1 MHSANK
7 QSPKQKSKVNMNQ
20 KHPDFI
26 FNPQVKLP
34 DYDGVNDKYLQQF
47 FEKKQ
52 IRRHLKK
59 MGLFKKNNESNKENI
74 KKKEL
79 SPLKLKTEITELART
94 DKEEE
99 SDKTKAIEMRK
110 YAHSTNTN
118 RKTTLPIERFAKNN
132 MLLPSLNHN
141 QQIQDQSENKPKK
154 KKYPSPLAASLTKQF
169 HPKTIHSEAQ
179 STKNKFQRSLYG
191 IDTCHST
198 YSNHNTSVRQQTPKL
213 RESFDEHKNFFIH
226 QYDIPKS
233 TKSQLDNY
241 NNRSLQNQKGRER
254 SHSSMNTYQTHTNN
268 DKLAKMT
275 TNDINLYQNKKQLR
289 NITPSNKKRNN
300 SLHNHAFQ
308 QQNEEE
314 IIKTS
319 TRITGQQLKSIL
331 DKYRSKVQ
339 ESMERSKLFNQ
350 TSTRYSPQ
358 NYISSDE
365 VPHKPQVLTPTNSN
379 PNSTRKFSTVK
390 EVPYL
395 YEESERK
402 KTKTLSIQTIVVE
415 DEIKDQQI
423 YKNQNTN
430 PQQNE
435 YQAYL
440 QQNNLFT
447 LNPQKS
453 NNKYKSTIDSKIQSN
468 NSQLENIQ
476 KKLEYSLLNN
486 SSQQND
492 FADKMTANFS
502 YIKNNQIRN
511 NSSLQQKSSIVQ
523 NNQMQAYRIP
533 TEKDEKISIKSKKLE
548 PSRIGLNSNTG
559 TLNEDSQGSFN
570 QDKPPISIQSNKEE
584 EHNNNSSYLQYQ
596 EYIQQK
602 SIILPQI
609 TNQQKKGLQKDL
621 DDHLDQSLINFN
633 SQLSI
638 ENNILKDKIQ
648 KKIKQHIRIT
658 QSPELNEIVKVDS
671 NINITLSNNNVD

>member
-1 MHSANK
+1 
-7 QSPKQKSKVNMNQ
+7 MNQ

-34 DYDGVNDKYLQQF
+34 DYDGVNDKYLIQF

-59 MGLFKKNNESNKENI
+59 MGLYKKNNESNKENI

-79 SPLKLKTEITELART
+79 SLLKLKTEIADLTRT

-99 SDKTKAIEMRK
+99 CDKIRSVEMRK

-118 RKTTLPIERFAKNN
+118 SKTTLPNERVAKNN

-141 QQIQDQSENKPKK
+141 NKPKK
-154 KKYPSPLAASLTKQF
+154 KKSPSPLAASLTKQF
-169 HPKTIHSEAQ
+169 HPKTIHVEAQ
-179 STKNKFQRSLYG
+179 STKYKFQRSLYG
-191 IDTCHST
+191 IDSCHST
-198 YSNHNTSVRQQTPKL
+198 CSNHNTSVRQQTPKL
-213 RESFDEHKNFFIH
+213 RESFDESKNYFIH

-241 NNRSLQNQKGRER
+241 NNRSLQNQNGRER
-254 SHSSMNTYQTHTNN
+254 SHSSMNTYQTHTHH

-275 TNDINLYQNKKQLR
+275 TNDINLHQNKKQLR
-289 NITPSNKKRNN
+289 NITPSNKKRINF
-300 SLHNHAFQ
+300 LHNNCFQ
-308 QQNEEE
+308 LQNEEE
-314 IIKTS
+314 KVKTS
-319 TRITGQQLKSIL
+319 TRITGQQLKNIL

-339 ESMERSKLFNQ
+339 ESMERSKLNNQ
-350 TSTRYSPQ
+350 TSTHYSQQ

-365 VPHKPQVLTPTNSN
+365 VPHKPQVLTATNSN

-402 KTKTLSIQTIVVE
+402 KTKSISIQTIVAE
-415 DEIKDQQI
+415 NEITDQQI
-423 YKNQNTN
+423 QKNQNTN
-430 PQQNE
+430 HQQSE

-453 NNKYKSTIDSKIQSN
+453 NNKYKSTIESKIQKN

-476 KKLEYSLLNN
+476 KNLESSFLDS
-486 SSQQND
+486 SSQQQNE
-492 FADKMTANFS
+492 FLDKMTANFS

-511 NSSLQQKSSIVQ
+511 NSSLRQKSSITPNDQTQVF
-523 NNQMQAYRIP
+523 RIP
-533 TEKDEKISIKSKKLE
+533 TEKDEKISIKSKILE
-548 PSRIGLNSNTG
+548 PSRIGLNSNNG

-570 QDKPPISIQSNKEE
+570 QDNPPVSIQSNKEE
-584 EHNNNSSYLQYQ
+584 VQNNNSSYLQYK

-609 TNQQKKGLQKDL
+609 PSQQKKGIQNDL
-621 DDHLDQSLINFN
+621 ESHLDQSIINFN
-633 SQLSI
+633 SQLSL
-638 ENNILKDKIQ
+638 ENNISKDKMQ
-648 KKIKQHIRIT
+648 KKIKQHRRIT

-671 NINITLSNNNVD
+671 DKNILLSNNNLN